1 MRFGVH
7 LPLMGFGAAPYAVQD
22 LVTYVETATAL
33 GFEAV
38 GANDH
43 VVFGSPW
50 LDGPTALAAVVSCSG
65 GARLV
70 TTAANPVVRGPA
82 VLAKAL
88 ATLDVLSGGRVVA
101 GLAPGSSDR
110 DYASVGVPFDERW
123 PRFDEAVR
131 ALRAVLRGEP
141 FRGHFYS
148 VDGPQ
153 TPLPARPGGL
163 PLWVGSWGS
172 NAGMRRVARLGDG
185 WLASAYNIGPD
196 EFGRAWV
203 GLRDRLETA
212 GRDPETFENAVGTM
226 WFHVDPRRSEEV
238 LSERLAPVMHRP
250 VEQLR
255 ERLAF
260 GPGEAVREKVTAFRD
275 AGAQWM
281 FVWPVGEGVGGD
293 LEQLHRFHDEV
304 MTRLDG

>member
-1 MRFGVH
+1 
-7 LPLMGFGAAPYAVQD
+7 MGFGTAPYTVRD
-22 LVTYVETATAL
+22 LVTYVETATSL
-33 GFEAV
+33 GFGAV
-38 GANDH
+38 CANDH

-65 GARLV
+65 NARLV

-131 ALRAVLRGEP
+131 ALRVVLRGDSFEGP
-141 FRGHFYS
+141 FYA
-148 VDGPQ
+148 VDGPL
-153 TPLPARPGGL
+153 TPLPAQPGGP

-172 NAGMRRVARLGDG
+172 DAGMRRVARLGDG

-196 EFGRAWV
+196 EFGKAWT

-212 GRDPETFENAVGTM
+212 ERDPETFENAVGTM
-226 WFHVDPRRSEEV
+226 WFHIDPRRGDEV
-238 LSERLAPVMHRP
+238 LSDRLAPVMHRP

-260 GPGEAVREKVTAFRD
+260 GPGAAVLEKVTAFRA

-281 FVWPVGEGVGGD
+281 FVWPVGEGPGGD
-293 LEQLHRFHDEV
+293 LEQLHRFHDDV
-304 MTRLDG
+304 MTRTDG